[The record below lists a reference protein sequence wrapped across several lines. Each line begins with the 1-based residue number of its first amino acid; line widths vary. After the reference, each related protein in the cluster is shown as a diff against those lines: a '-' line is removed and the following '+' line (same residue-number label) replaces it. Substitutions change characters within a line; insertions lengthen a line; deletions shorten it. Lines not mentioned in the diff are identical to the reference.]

1 MRFSVELAHRAKTD
15 VDETV
20 TWLIQHGAGG
30 AALSWLIALDE
41 KQRTLA
47 ERPDRCPHLFAR
59 TPLAARSEPEPS
71 NIEPSHQ

>member
-1 MRFSVELAHRAKTD
+1 
-15 VDETV
+15 
-20 TWLIQHGAGG
+20 LIQHGAGG

-41 KQRTLA
+41 KRRILA